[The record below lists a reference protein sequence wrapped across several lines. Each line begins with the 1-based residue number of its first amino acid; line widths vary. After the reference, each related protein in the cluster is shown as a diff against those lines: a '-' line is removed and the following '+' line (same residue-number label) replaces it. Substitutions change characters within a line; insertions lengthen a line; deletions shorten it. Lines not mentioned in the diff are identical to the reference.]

1 MGNEERGMSPISH
14 FPFPVSREPGR
25 GDDMDFEQVIYE
37 KSDAIATI
45 TLNRPERMNAFTP
58 KMLDEWHASLL
69 DAHLDPEVG
78 VVIVTGSGRGFC
90 TGADIRGTG
99 PLEDLLCRNRTPVE
113 HRNFL

>member
-58 KMLDEWHASLL
+58 KMLDEWHASLQ
-69 DAHLDPEVG
+69 DASLDPGVS
-78 VVIVTGSGRGFC
+78 VVIVTGSGRGVF
-90 TGADIRGTG
+90 TGGEIKGTG
-99 PLEDLLCRNRTPVE
+99 PLGNLMDRNLTPVE
-113 HRNFL
+113 NR